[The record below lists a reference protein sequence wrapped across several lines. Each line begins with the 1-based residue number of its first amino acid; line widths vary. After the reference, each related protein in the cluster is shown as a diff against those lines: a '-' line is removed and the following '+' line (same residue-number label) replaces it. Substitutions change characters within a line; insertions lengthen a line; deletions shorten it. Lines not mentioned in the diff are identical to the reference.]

1 MRKTPSTARPFIRT
15 VIRMNDI
22 CEECR
27 IYGDD
32 YSYDKDGDIVSSCY
46 DCPMNPDGDAWM
58 RGRDNEE
65 VN

>member
-1 MRKTPSTARPFIRT
+1 MRIIDAELRGG
-15 VIRMNDI
+15 NDI

-32 YSYDKDGDIVSSCY
+32 YSYDKDGDLVSNCY

-65 VN
+65 VG

>member
-1 MRKTPSTARPFIRT
+1 MSEYHVGCGIAG
-15 VIRMNDI
+15 
-22 CEECR
+22 

-32 YSYDKDGDIVSSCY
+32 YSYDKDGDLVSNCY

-65 VN
+65 AD